1 MQLAYFLR
9 FCWCWLSQSLSP
21 STEKNLVEL
30 HALSAAA
37 QLFSCIRIWARNGR
51 VFDRHFS
58 GLPQPSFSAVSPPAK
73 LDDGYE
79 GWVDGRD
86 ALTIPS
92 LI

>member
-37 QLFSCIRIWARNGR
+37 QLFSCCYLIRIWARNGR
-51 VFDRHFS
+51 VFNRHS
-58 GLPQPSFSAVSPPAK
+58 LDCRSHRSQRCRRRPSSTMVTKVGLM
-73 LDDGYE
+73 
-79 GWVDGRD
+79 D
-86 ALTIPS
+86 ATL
-92 LI
+92 